1 MRKQDWLFP
10 YAYRKVGFVLLVI
23 LSLCFVTLQLKPVQA
38 YMDEG
43 RYLHAYDDVLVN
55 IFIIGTIAGLIF
67 VAFSRERQEDEMI
80 QKLRLQALQW
90 SIYVNY
96 FLLAVC
102 SLLFYFL
109 DFVNVL
115 IVNMFTILLVF
126 IIVFRWTVYR
136 IGKDPVA

>member
-1 MRKQDWLFP
+1 
-10 YAYRKVGFVLLVI
+10 
-23 LSLCFVTLQLKPVQA
+23 
-38 YMDEG
+38 MDEG